1 MKSQFRSCI
10 PAFRRGALLAMEPS
24 TEAALTNAWS
34 AAWADFLVNK
44 IAIAERRAAP
54 WLAEWPLGSANAEYL
69 LMLADLAH
77 ISGAVQEDA
86 ALLRQALVAYDA
98 HLALAPA
105 SQAGLRMR
113 AETLLRLGEYRLA
126 FCAFDVLHH
135 TALDDAEA
143 QAAEEVAPF
152 RLVHDAECIE
162 SAVRQGANPDALET
176 AAAWRALATELTEAP
191 KAQGE
196 AADALC
202 RTRVHLL
209 SPAQRA
215 LLGPRFGR
223 PLSVPPGLAMGT
235 SSAGAAS
242 ALRPRTDWTEL
253 QGRFASER
261 CVVVDDLLSPDAL
274 LELQQY
280 ARHGCHFRTMRA
292 GYLGAFPADGVT
304 HPRLLALVE
313 ELGIAA
319 PRIVAG
325 HTLGLWWLFKY
336 SDSNPSGI
344 GIHADP
350 AAVNFNLWLTQ
361 DDACLEGGG
370 LRVYR
375 HVPQLEQHT
384 TAINHEY
391 VQGEEGALR
400 ASLQA
405 AGDVV
410 TVPYKCNRAVMSA
423 CKTRTADCPFD
434 GESPLTR

>member
-1 MKSQFRSCI
+1 
-10 PAFRRGALLAMEPS
+10 MEQS
-24 TEAALTNAWS
+24 TEVALTNAWS

-44 IAIAERRAAP
+44 VAVAERRAAP
-54 WLAEWPLGSANAEYL
+54 WLLSPALVLPLGSAADADTL

-77 ISGAVQEDA
+77 ISGAVREDA
-86 ALLRQALVAYDA
+86 ALLRQALVTYDA
-98 HLALAPA
+98 HLTLVPT

-135 TALDDAEA
+135 TTLEDAEA
-143 QAAEEVAPF
+143 LAAEEVAPF
-152 RLVHDAECIE
+152 RLLHDAECIE
-162 SAVRQGANPDALET
+162 AAVRQGADPDALEM
-176 AAAWRALATELTEAP
+176 AAAWRTLATELAEAAPTE
-191 KAQGE
+191 QGE

-215 LLGPRFGR
+215 LLGARFGR
-223 PLSVPPGLAMGT
+223 PLSVPPCVGT
-235 SSAGAAS
+235 SSTGATAS
-242 ALRPRTDWTEL
+242 ALRPRTDWAEL
-253 QGRFASER
+253 GGKFVSER
-261 CVVVDDLLSPDAL
+261 CVVVDDLLSLDAL
-274 LELQQY
+274 AELQQY

-313 ELGIAA
+313 ELGVAA

-370 LRVYR
+370 LTVYR

-384 TAINHEY
+384 TAINREY
-391 VQGEEGALR
+391 VQGEEDALR
-400 ASLQA
+400 ARLQA

-410 TVPYKCNRAVMSA
+410 TIPYKCNRAVMSA
-423 CKTRTADCPFD
+423 FQATRTANRPVNETC
-434 GESPLTR
+434 R